1 LLVILVVVTATSVY
15 VAAVDYRGKLADYQ
29 AYRSAAISGGLKRI
43 APSPLALLTLLTGAM
58 EYIEIIGAIIAITL
72 GYLSINRERVNR
84 TSSLIRSRPVTAGE
98 LAVGNTLGALAVIS
112 TLILATTVAAVVC
125 LGVIGNDWINGEQAL
140 KLLLAYVA
148 SIVYMGTFYALGVIV
163 SARSKVAINGLL
175 VALGIWLVVVLV
187 LPQIGDTLDADNQ
200 VPGGLF
206 AALTLDHDG
215 EVAIL
220 THFHGYEQVRTG
232 IEASSLAKHYERFAF
247 GMIDVKER
255 YRGLSISE
263 LLRRKWIEVFWLV
276 VYAAALGAL
285 MRRTLRNQPT
295 IPTEG
300 TS

>member
-1 LLVILVVVTATSVY
+1 MVTAASVY
-15 VAAVDYRGKLADYQ
+15 VAAADYRGKLADYQ
-29 AYRSAAISGGLKRI
+29 AYRAAAISEGLKRI
-43 APSPLALLTLLTGAM
+43 APIAVGVAVAALGAM

-72 GYLSINRERVNR
+72 GYLSVNRERVNR
-84 TSSLIRSRPVTAGE
+84 TSPLIRSPARHRRRARHRQHARRAGGDQHAHPGHDRGRGR
-98 LAVGNTLGALAVIS
+98 L
-112 TLILATTVAAVVC
+112 

-148 SIVYMGTFYALGVIV
+148 SIVYMGTFYC
-163 SARSKVAINGLL
+163 ARRDRRAPDPRSQSTGSSS
-175 VALGIWLVVVLV
+175 ALGIWLVVVLV

-200 VPGGLF
+200 MPGGLF

-215 EVAIL
+215 EVTIL

-255 YRGLSISE
+255 YRGLSPRGAPTPQVDRS
-263 LLRRKWIEVFWLV
+263 LLARRLRRR
-276 VYAAALGAL
+276 AGRS